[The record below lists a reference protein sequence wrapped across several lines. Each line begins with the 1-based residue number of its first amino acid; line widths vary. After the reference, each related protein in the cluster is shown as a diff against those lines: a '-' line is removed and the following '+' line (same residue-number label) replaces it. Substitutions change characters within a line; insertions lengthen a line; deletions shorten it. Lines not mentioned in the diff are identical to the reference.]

1 MSFNTALSGLQAA
14 SVDLDVT
21 SNNIAN
27 VSTTGYKYSRSEF
40 GDIYAVSP
48 FGNSPTAVG
57 NGVQVSNVAQQFTQG
72 NFEFTDASLDL
83 AISGQ
88 GFFVVSQNET
98 GTDRSYSRAGQF
110 TVNADGFIVNN
121 EGKFLQAFPVDSQ
134 TGAVTSTSLNTTSS
148 LNLPPSTGAPQ
159 ATTEIEIGIN
169 LNSTAVGLNPTL
181 FDPTASNTYTNST
194 STTVHDSLGESHVMT
209 YYFIKDLPRADPPL
223 PAAPSTNPLPG
234 DPNQWQV
241 FTYLDGAAVDVTGGT
256 AIIHPGSA
264 VGGQLAAQFNFN
276 PDGSFLSNTPTNLVN
291 TALPLANGANALTL
305 THDFANNTT
314 TQFASN
320 FSVNTL
326 NPTGFS
332 TGRLTGIDISDEGLV
347 LANYTNGL
355 STPMGKVALADFP
368 NSQGLVNA
376 GGSSWNETTESGSV
390 LAGEAGSGRFGLI
403 QSGALEASNVDLTQ
417 QPVNLIT
424 AQRNF
429 QANARSIETS
439 NTLTQTIIQIR

>member
-27 VSTTGYKYSRSEF
+27 VGTTGYKYSRSEF

-48 FGNSPTAVG
+48 FGNSPTSVG

-121 EGKFLQAFPVDSQ
+121 EGKFLQAFPVDSA

-159 ATTEIEIGIN
+159 ATTEIEIGLN
-169 LNSTAVGLNPTL
+169 LNSTATALTPTAFNPS
-181 FDPTASNTYTNST
+181 ASNTYTNST
-194 STTVHDSLGESHVMT
+194 STTVHDSLGESHVVT
-209 YYFIKDLPRADPPL
+209 YYFVKESA
-223 PAAPSTNPLPG
+223 
-234 DPNQWQV
+234 NQWQM
-241 FTYLDGAAVDVTGGT
+241 FTYLDGAPQDISGGATINHPDVAPNVTPPVST
-256 AIIHPGSA
+256 LD
-264 VGGQLAAQFNFN
+264 QDAAQFNFDT
-276 PDGSFLSNTPTNLVN
+276 DGTLLSTVPASVANVAIT
-291 TALPLANGANALTL
+291 LPNGAEPLLL
-305 THDFANNTT
+305 THDFLNNTT

-347 LANYTNGL
+347 RANYTNGI

-376 GGSSWNETTESGSV
+376 GGSSWNETTESGAV

-417 QPVNLIT
+417 QLVNLIT